1 MYICTRILKAVLKRM
16 KAYLLS
22 FVDLKIG
29 EHRFDFHI
37 DSTFFENFLESE
49 IIQADVKVSLVLDKQ
64 ESMLV
69 LNFDIEGAVK
79 VTCDRCLD
87 EFWFPIKTKE
97 KLIVKFGKDYEEISD
112 DMITLSSK
120 SHSIDLQQHIYEY
133 IMLAFPMQRI
143 HPDLSEGISGCNQNM
158 LERLN
163 TVKNNDKTDPRWD
176 VLQKLI
182 N

>member
-1 MYICTRILKAVLKRM
+1 V

-29 EHRFDFHI
+29 EHSFDFHV
-37 DSTFFENFLESE
+37 DSAFFENYPESE
-49 IIQADVKVSLVLDKQ
+49 IIESDVKVSLVLDKQ

-79 VTCDRCLD
+79 ITCDRCLD

-97 KLIVKFGKDYEEISD
+97 KLIVKFGKDYEEVSD
-112 DMITLSSK
+112 DLIVLSSK
-120 SHSIDLQQHIYEY
+120 THSIDLQQHIYEY
-133 IMLAFPMQRI
+133 IMLALPMQRI
-143 HPDLSEGISGCNQNM
+143 HHDLPNGESGCNQNM

-163 TVKNNDKTDPRWD
+163 TIETNDKADPRWD
-176 VLQKLI
+176 VLRKLI
-182 N
+182 NN